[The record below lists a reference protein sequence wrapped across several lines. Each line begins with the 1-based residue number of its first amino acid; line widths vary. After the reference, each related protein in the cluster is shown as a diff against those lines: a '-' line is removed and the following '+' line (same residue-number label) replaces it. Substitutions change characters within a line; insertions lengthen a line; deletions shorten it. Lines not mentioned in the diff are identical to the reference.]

1 MSLGSYGARH
11 TQAALGSLGRL
22 ARSPFG
28 TLLTTLVIA
37 LALSLPL
44 ALKLLV
50 SNARDATGNFANA
63 VDLSVYFKLDTPIEK
78 AQQLASSARSRAD
91 VAQADLIPADAALE
105 EFRQHSGFGTALEA
119 LEGNPL
125 PHVLHVQ
132 PTADSTSP
140 GDLERLR
147 GYFAAWPEVELVQI
161 DSDWVM
167 RFNAMLDLVRRVLA
181 LTMIALGLGIVAIVG
196 NTVRLEIAN
205 RRSEIEVVKLIGGS
219 NGFVRRPFLY
229 TGVFYGIVGGLLAWG
244 LLVAAITV
252 LAEPVDRLA
261 TLYGSRFTL
270 RGPTPE
276 DVGALIVTG
285 LLLGWLGA
293 WLSAS
298 RHLRAIEPRA

>member
-22 ARSPFG
+22 VRSPFG

-37 LALSLPL
+37 LALALPL
-44 ALKLLV
+44 AVKLLV
-50 SNARDATGNFANA
+50 SNARDATGNFSSA
-63 VDLSVYFKLDTPIEK
+63 VDLSIYLKLDTPIEK
-78 AQQLASSARSRAD
+78 AQQLARSARSRPD
-91 VAQADLIPADAALE
+91 VAQVDLISADAALE

-125 PHVLHVQ
+125 PHVLHVR
-132 PTADSTSP
+132 PNADSSSP
-140 GDLERLR
+140 GDLETLR

-161 DSDWVM
+161 DSDWVK
-167 RFNAMLDLVRRVLA
+167 RFDAMLELVRRVLA

-205 RRSEIEVVKLIGGS
+205 RRAEIEVVKLVGGS

-229 TGVFYGIVGGLLAWG
+229 TGAFYGVVGGLLAWG
-244 LLVAAITV
+244 LLVAARGV
-252 LAEPVDRLA
+252 LTEPVDRLA
-261 TLYGSRFTL
+261 ALYGSRFAL

-276 DVGALIVTG
+276 DVGALLVTG

>member
-22 ARSPFG
+22 ARNPFG

-44 ALKLLV
+44 ALKMLV

-63 VDLSVYFKLDTPIEK
+63 VDLSIFFKLDTPIEK

-119 LEGNPL
+119 LERNPL

-132 PTADSTSP
+132 PAPDASSP

-147 GYFAAWPEVELVQI
+147 EYFTAWPEVERVQI
-161 DSDWVM
+161 DSDWVV

-181 LTMIALGLGIVAIVG
+181 LAMIALGLGIVAIVG

-205 RRSEIEVVKLIGGS
+205 RRAEIEIVKLIGGS

-229 TGVFYGIVGGLLAWG
+229 TGVLYGIVGGLFAWG
-244 LLVAAITV
+244 LLVAAMRV

-261 TLYGSRFTL
+261 TLYGSHFAL

-293 WLSAS
+293 WLAAS
-298 RHLRAIEPRA
+298 RHLRAVEPHA